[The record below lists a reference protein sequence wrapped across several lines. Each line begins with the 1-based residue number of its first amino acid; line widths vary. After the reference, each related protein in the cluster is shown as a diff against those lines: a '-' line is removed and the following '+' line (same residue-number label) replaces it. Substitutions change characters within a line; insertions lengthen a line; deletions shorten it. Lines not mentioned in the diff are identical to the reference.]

1 MGAIKVAPSV
11 LSADFGRLGEQIAEA
26 AEGGADWIHLDVM
39 DGHFVPNL
47 TFGAPVIAAVRR
59 FTNVPFDVHV
69 MVANPDS
76 LVPALAGAGADYIT
90 VHAEAVTDL
99 AKTIAHIKSKGVK
112 PGVAISPDTPVSAL
126 DDVLADLDLVVVMSV
141 HPGFGGQSFI
151 PGALQRT
158 RQIRES
164 LDAIGSS
171 AELEVDG
178 GISAANSG
186 EVAAAGASV
195 LVAGSAVYGAPDGVA
210 AAIAGIKA
218 TAAL

>member
-69 MVANPDS
+69 MAANPDV
-76 LVPALAGAGADYIT
+76 LIPALADAGADYIT

-99 AKTIAHIKSKGVK
+99 SQTVGLIRSAGVK
-112 PGVAISPDTPVSAL
+112 PGVAISPDTPVSVL
-126 DDVLADLDLVVVMSV
+126 DEVLGDLDLVVVMSV
-141 HPGFGGQSFI
+141 YPGFGGQSFI
-151 PGALQRT
+151 PGALGKI
-158 RQIRES
+158 RQIRNR
-164 LDAIGSS
+164 LDAMDST

-186 EVAAAGASV
+186 EVACAGASV

-210 AAIAGIKA
+210 AAIAAIKA
-218 TAAL
+218 TAS

>member
-39 DGHFVPNL
+39 DGQFVPNL
-47 TFGAPVIAAVRR
+47 TFGAPVIAGVRR

-69 MVANPDS
+69 MVANPDA
-76 LVPALAGAGADYIT
+76 LIPALADAGADYIT

-99 AKTIAHIKSKGVK
+99 SQTLALIKSNGVK
-112 PGVAISPDTPVSAL
+112 SGVAISPDTTVSAL
-126 DDVLADLDLVVVMSV
+126 DDVLADIDLVVVMSV

-151 PGALQRT
+151 PGALGKT

-164 LDAIGSS
+164 LDAIGSA

-195 LVAGSAVYGAPDGVA
+195 LVAGSAVYGAPNGVA
-210 AAIAGIKA
+210 AAIAAIKA

>member
-47 TFGAPVIAAVRR
+47 TFGAPIIAAVRR
-59 FTNVPFDVHV
+59 FTSVPFDVHV
-69 MVANPDS
+69 MAANPDS
-76 LVPALAGAGADYIT
+76 LVPALADAGADYIT

-99 AKTIAHIKSKGVK
+99 SQTVELIRDAGVK

-126 DDVLADLDLVVVMSV
+126 DGVLGDLDLVVVMSV

-151 PGALQRT
+151 PGALGKT
-158 RQIRES
+158 RQIREN
-164 LDAIGSS
+164 LDAIGSG

-178 GISAANSG
+178 GISAVNSG

-218 TAAL
+218 TAS